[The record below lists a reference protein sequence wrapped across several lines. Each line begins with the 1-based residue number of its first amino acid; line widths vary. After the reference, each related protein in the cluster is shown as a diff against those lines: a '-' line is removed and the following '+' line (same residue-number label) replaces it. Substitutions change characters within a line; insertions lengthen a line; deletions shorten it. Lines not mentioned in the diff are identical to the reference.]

1 MNDFWYRFKSQPWR
15 NLGLASAL
23 TVTLAAL
30 AEILLVL
37 CNNSSKI
44 CHDSILFMFQPPL
57 GQVFVIAAAVG
68 VGALGVY
75 LCENW
80 ERVAGVSLNTAS
92 LWALVLCLMLA
103 IGIKS
108 FLLNSLILGFSQVSL
123 IGIMV
128 GVFWKGR
135 PYWR

>member
-57 GQVFVIAAAVG
+57 GQVFVIGAAVG

-92 LWALVLCLMLA
+92 LWSLVLCLMLA

-108 FLLNSLILGFSQVSL
+108 FLLNSLILDFSQVSL